1 MITEERLDNMIIKEI
16 VYDITSGSLLTEADD
31 QTLIMMLT
39 HMKKVK
45 DYFRQ
50 AGVIIGEAWQS
61 DNTPTN

>member
-50 AGVIIGEAWQS
+50 AGVIIGEA
-61 DNTPTN
+61 